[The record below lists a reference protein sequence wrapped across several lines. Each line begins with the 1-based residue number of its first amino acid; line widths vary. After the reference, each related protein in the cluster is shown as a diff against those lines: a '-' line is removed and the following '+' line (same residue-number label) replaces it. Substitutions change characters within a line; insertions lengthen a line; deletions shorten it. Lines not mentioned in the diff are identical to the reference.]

1 MLGNLFSQVLFFFS
15 VLEQIV
21 TNILTSLTGCGLIL
35 RTQFSFDAKIYDIS
49 LQMIKCQTNVNKR
62 LSLSSQTPHNYK
74 KTPLL

>member
-1 MLGNLFSQVLFFFS
+1 MLGNLFSQVLFFS